1 MPGPGVGLCDSHHC
15 RHAQTVQ
22 DVEQPGGGHQQAARG
37 QHCGNHRGW
46 VTQVGPEYF

>member
-22 DVEQPGGGHQQAARG
+22 DVEQPGGGHQPDARG
-37 QHCGNHRGW
+37 
-46 VTQVGPEYF
+46 